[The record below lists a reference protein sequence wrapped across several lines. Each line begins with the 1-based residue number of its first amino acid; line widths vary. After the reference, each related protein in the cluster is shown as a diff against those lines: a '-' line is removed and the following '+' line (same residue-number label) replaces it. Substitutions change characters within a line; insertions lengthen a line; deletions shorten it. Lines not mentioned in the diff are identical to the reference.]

1 MINRDTIDLRY
12 LEQITDS
19 EQVAAL
25 GYCVRYAQK
34 HLIDGKKNLIQI
46 VDELEEVMQ
55 NKSLAAL
62 CESTSSV
69 SCMAV
74 PRRQKYLH
82 VLTDIE
88 HLG

>member
-1 MINRDTIDLRY
+1 MT
-12 LEQITDS
+12 
-19 EQVAAL
+19 AL

-55 NKSLAAL
+55 NKPWQH
-62 CESTSSV
+62 CVRVHPVYPVWQCRED
-69 SCMAV
+69 
-74 PRRQKYLH
+74 RKYLH

>member
-1 MINRDTIDLRY
+1 
-12 LEQITDS
+12 
-19 EQVAAL
+19 
-25 GYCVRYAQK
+25 
-34 HLIDGKKNLIQI
+34 
-46 VDELEEVMQ
+46 MQ
-55 NKSLAAL
+55 NKSLAEL

-74 PRRQKYLH
+74 REDRKYLH